1 MKENQKVDD
10 KISDALDIE
19 PIDHNGDN
27 PIAHTGDNAGGIPI
41 VPTPQDMQLKR
52 DYNLVR
58 QNLKDIIDVGSDA
71 IDGILNVAS
80 ETEAPRAYEVAAQMI
95 KTVSEVNKD
104 LIEMHNKMKQIR
116 KEDGGQKAQ
125 NITNNSLFVG
135 STTELQKLLKR
146 QKQEMIEADIEES
159 ESFDIIDVEVKE
171 TDDGEG

>member
-10 KISDALDIE
+10 KISDALSIE
-19 PIDHNGDN
+19 PIVHS
-27 PIAHTGDNAGGIPI
+27 GDNAGGMPI

-104 LIEMHNKMKQIR
+104 LIEMHNKMKQIK

-135 STTELQKLLKR
+135 STMELQKLLRR
-146 QKQEMIEADIEES
+146 QKQEMIETDIEES

-171 TDDGEG
+171 TDNGEG